1 MDDPKDIIKVM
12 LFEDH
17 PALRESLGHLVRSM
31 PNMELCGAY
40 PDCTSATNWVA
51 LHHPDVV
58 LMDIDLPGLSG
69 IEGTRQIK
77 AQFPEVDILMVTV
90 YEDENRI
97 FEALCAGA
105 SGYLLK
111 KAPISEIVEA
121 IQVVKE
127 GGAPMSP
134 SIARKVLK
142 FFQLSSAQAQPQPQ
156 PEYDL
161 TTRESEILG
170 WLVKGH
176 SYKMISDECDVS
188 INTIRAH
195 LKKIY
200 RKVHVHSMSE
210 AVAKAI
216 RENLV

>member
-1 MDDPKDIIKVM
+1 MTTSPIGVM
-12 LFEDH
+12 IFEDH
-17 PALRESLGHLVRSM
+17 PALRETFCQLVQSM
-31 PNMELCGAY
+31 PDLKLCGAY
-40 PDCTSATNWVA
+40 PDCTTAVQWVK
-51 LHHPDVV
+51 LHQPEVI

-77 AQFPEVDILMVTV
+77 AAFPEVDILMVTV
-90 YEDENRI
+90 YEEEDRI
-97 FEALCAGA
+97 FEAICAGA

-111 KAPISEIVEA
+111 KTPVTEILEA
-121 IQVVKE
+121 IHLVKE

-134 SIARKVLK
+134 SIARKVLH
-142 FFQLSSAQAQPQPQ
+142 FFRLDSVKQNHPSQ

-161 TTRESEILG
+161 TARESEILG

-176 SYKMISDECDVS
+176 SYKMISDACEVS

-200 RKVHVHSMSE
+200 RKLHVHSMSE

>member
-1 MDDPKDIIKVM
+1 MDESNGIIKVII
-12 LFEDH
+12 FEDH
-17 PALRESLGHLVRSM
+17 PALRESLSQLVQSM
-31 PNMELCGAY
+31 PNMQFCGAY
-40 PDCTSATNWVA
+40 PDCTEA
-51 LHHPDVV
+51 LESIAKHQPHVV

-69 IEGTRQIK
+69 IEGARQIK
-77 AQFPEVDILMVTV
+77 AKYPEVDILMVTV

-111 KAPISEIVEA
+111 KAPISEIIEA
-121 IQVVKE
+121 IQSVQE

-142 FFQLSSAQAQPQPQ
+142 FFQLSAAQVIPQPQ

-176 SYKMISDECDVS
+176 SYKMISDACDVS

-200 RKVHVHSMSE
+200 RKLHVHSMSE